1 MSKALNRPMFRK
13 GGPVDSRGTGITSGL
28 DTPKRG
34 MVDEPGKYSQDLAGI
49 QNASNLDPINLIN
62 RLRTEAAQNIPMPK
76 PEFTVSDFLRLA
88 GRGFELAGAPSQGKG
103 IKGLI
108 ATAAP
113 TLGKIGVD
121 VAGSLD
127 KRMAAAKQR
136 RDKQISDTVTTGAA
150 LEVAK
155 IKANKPFETQLAADK
170 VAEFYNKQI
179 EVEEDEGKK
188 KELQELRDNK
198 IINIYTKNNLS
209 RALGGIYSTQNI
221 AEATELATRQL
232 KKDNPDPN
240 YVPTLAEIQP
250 IVSKYLKGLERA
262 VTSQSLFD
270 NEDREDKALGGMTG
284 EGTEQEKPMPLTYD
298 ELKARLKGQV
308 SDDIV
313 RLLSQSYE
321 ALADFAQITTQA
333 DVNSFNQKYQVELVL
348 PQTQES

>member
-13 GGPVDSRGTGITSGL
+13 GGPVDGRGTGITSGL

-34 MVDEPGKYSQDLAGI
+34 MVDEPGKYSQDA
-49 QNASNLDPINLIN
+49 NMNLDPIGLIN

-108 ATAAP
+108 ATASP

-155 IKANKPFETQLAADK
+155 IKANRPFETQLAADK

-179 EVEEDEGKK
+179 ETTEDESRK

-221 AEATELATRQL
+221 EEATELAIRQL
-232 KKDNPDPN
+232 KKGKPDSYN
-240 YVPTLAEIQP
+240 PTLEEIQP
-250 IVSKYLKGLERA
+250 IVSRYLKGLQQAAE
-262 VTSQSLFD
+262 SQSLFD
-270 NEDREDKALGGMTG
+270 DEDKIEKKALGGMTG

>member
-1 MSKALNRPMFRK
+1 
-13 GGPVDSRGTGITSGL
+13 
-28 DTPKRG
+28 
-34 MVDEPGKYSQDLAGI
+34 
-49 QNASNLDPINLIN
+49 
-62 RLRTEAAQNIPMPK
+62 
-76 PEFTVSDFLRLA
+76 
-88 GRGFELAGAPSQGKG
+88 
-103 IKGLI
+103 
-108 ATAAP
+108 
-113 TLGKIGVD
+113 
-121 VAGSLD
+121 
-127 KRMAAAKQR
+127 MAAAKQR

-155 IKANKPFETQLAADK
+155 IKANRPFETQLAADK
-170 VAEFYNKQI
+170 VADFYNKQI
-179 EVEEDEGKK
+179 ETTEDESRK

-221 AEATELATRQL
+221 EEATELAIRQL
-232 KKDNPDPN
+232 KKGKPDSYN
-240 YVPTLAEIQP
+240 PTLEEIQP
-250 IVSKYLKGLERA
+250 IVSRYLKGLQQAAE
-262 VTSQSLFD
+262 SQSLFD
-270 NEDREDKALGGMTG
+270 DEDKIEKKALGGMTG

>member
-34 MVDEPGKYSQDLAGI
+34 MVDEPGKYSQPDNTG
-49 QNASNLDPINLIN
+49 LDALNLIN
-62 RLRTEAAQNIPMPK
+62 RLRTQAAENIPMPK

-108 ATAAP
+108 ATASP

-127 KRMAAAKQR
+127 KRMATSKQR

-155 IKANKPFETQLAADK
+155 IKANRPFETQLAADK
-170 VAEFYNKQI
+170 VADFYNKQI
-179 EVEEDEGKK
+179 ETTEDESRK

-221 AEATELATRQL
+221 EEATELAIRQL
-232 KKDNPDPN
+232 KKGKPDSYN
-240 YVPTLAEIQP
+240 PTLEEIQP
-250 IVSKYLKGLERA
+250 IVSRYLKGLQQAAE
-262 VTSQSLFD
+262 SQSLFD
-270 NEDREDKALGGMTG
+270 DEDKIEKKALGGMTG

-313 RLLSQSYE
+313 KLLSQSYE

>member
-1 MSKALNRPMFRK
+1 M
-13 GGPVDSRGTGITSGL
+13 DSRGTGITSGL

-34 MVDEPGKYSQDLAGI
+34 MVDEPGKYSQPDNTG
-49 QNASNLDPINLIN
+49 LDALNLIN
-62 RLRTEAAQNIPMPK
+62 RLRTQAAENIPMPK

-108 ATAAP
+108 ATASP

-155 IKANKPFETQLAADK
+155 IKANRPFETQLAADK
-170 VAEFYNKQI
+170 VADFYNKQI
-179 EVEEDEGKK
+179 ETTEDESRK

-221 AEATELATRQL
+221 EEATELAIRQL
-232 KKDNPDPN
+232 KKGKPDSYN
-240 YVPTLAEIQP
+240 PTLEEIQP
-250 IVSKYLKGLERA
+250 IVSRYLKGLQQAAE
-262 VTSQSLFD
+262 SQSLFD
-270 NEDREDKALGGMTG
+270 DEDKIEKKALGGMTG

>member
-1 MSKALNRPMFRK
+1 M
-13 GGPVDSRGTGITSGL
+13 DSRGTGITSGL

-34 MVDEPGKYSQDLAGI
+34 MVDEPGKYSQPDNTG
-49 QNASNLDPINLIN
+49 LDALNLIN
-62 RLRTEAAQNIPMPK
+62 RLRTQAAENIPMPK

-108 ATAAP
+108 ATASP

-155 IKANKPFETQLAADK
+155 IKANRPFETQLAADK
-170 VAEFYNKQI
+170 VADFYNKQI
-179 EVEEDEGKK
+179 ETTEDESRK

-221 AEATELATRQL
+221 EEATELAIRQL
-232 KKDNPDPN
+232 KKGKPDSYN
-240 YVPTLAEIQP
+240 PTLEEIQP
-250 IVSKYLKGLERA
+250 IVSRYLKGLQQAAE
-262 VTSQSLFD
+262 SQSLFD
-270 NEDREDKALGGMTG
+270 DEDKIEKKALGGMTG

-313 RLLSQSYE
+313 KLLSQSYE